1 MVHHDP
7 RHRPDWRSSYTSG
20 PTPIADFLIGA
31 WQVIIVTG
39 LGLLLSFVAAFAL
52 ASVLV
57 DGIGTWTGATAA
69 WAALVADASSQP
81 HDLIGIG
88 VIMAQNL
95 VCGAVISFLVAAP
108 ALRRCLG
115 HENIKWLA
123 KEIGSPSG
131 IAALRVG
138 ITCLVIHLLISLAVA
153 ALLAA
158 AGVIIPAPDAIGT
171 IVSPHTF
178 AATHLSSGGGGGW
191 PPGAEGL
198 SNFAVVLIVLL
209 LVASAVVGAAIYSI
223 AYGAAAII
231 GAQGVSGGAAR
242 GASAVGASIVA
253 VLCTGEPYKRWNFE
267 PSQMIFAGIV
277 KGVAAG
283 ALYAVILLAGAAFLG
298 VG

>member
-7 RHRPDWRSSYTSG
+7 RHRPDWRSSYTSDL
-20 PTPIADFLIGA
+20 TPIADFLIGA

-39 LGLLLSFVAAFAL
+39 LGLLISFVAAFAL
-52 ASVLV
+52 ASAFV
-57 DGIGTWTGATAA
+57 DGIGAWTGATAA
-69 WAALVADASSQP
+69 WAALVAEASSQP

-95 VCGAVISFLVAAP
+95 VCGAVMSFLLAAP
-108 ALRRCLG
+108 SLRRCLR
-115 HENIKWLA
+115 HDNIKWLA

-131 IAALRVG
+131 IAALQVG

-153 ALLAA
+153 AVLAA

-178 AATHLSSGGGGGW
+178 AATYLSSGGGGGW
-191 PPGAEGL
+191 PPGAEVL
-198 SNFAVVLIVLL
+198 SNFAIVLIVLL
-209 LVASAVVGAAIYSI
+209 LVVSAVVGAAIYSI
-223 AYGAAAII
+223 AYGAAII

-242 GASAVGASIVA
+242 GASALGASIVA
-253 VLCTGEPYKRWNFE
+253 VLCTGEPYKRWNFGA
-267 PSQMIFAGIV
+267 SQMIFAGIV